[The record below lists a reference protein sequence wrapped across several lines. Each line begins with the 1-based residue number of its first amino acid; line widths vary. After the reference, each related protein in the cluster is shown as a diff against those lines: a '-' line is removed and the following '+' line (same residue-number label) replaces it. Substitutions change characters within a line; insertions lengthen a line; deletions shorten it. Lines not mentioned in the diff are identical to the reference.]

1 MSEFTHPELRNK
13 RILITGGAGF
23 IGSHIADALV
33 ADNDVIVLDDFSTGS
48 RDNIPDGAEVIEGDV
63 RDDKLLATA
72 MTDTDLV
79 FHEAAI
85 VSVTE
90 SVENPMATHDV
101 TTRATL
107 QLLELARQESVRVVL
122 ASSAAIYGQ
131 PTTVPIT
138 ESEPTNPA
146 SPYGLAKLTADQYAQ
161 LYADLYDVAAIPLRY
176 FNVYGPRQTAGDY
189 SGVISIFLQQ
199 AQDGGPLT
207 VHGDGSQT
215 RDFVHVDDVVQANLR
230 AAVHGEPGTP
240 YNVGTGQRISIQ
252 KLAETIRDVVAGVD
266 SIQITHVEGR
276 NGDIEESQ
284 AAIDRAREELDFAP
298 KVSLEDGLVDLISG
312 SR

>member
-1 MSEFTHPELRNK
+1 MSTFSHPDLRDN

-33 ADNDVIVLDDFSTGS
+33 ADNDVVILDNFSTGS
-48 RDNIPDGAEVIEGDV
+48 RENVPAGAEMIEGDI
-63 RDDKLLATA
+63 RDDELLRSA
-72 MTDTDLV
+72 MADVDLV

-85 VSVTE
+85 VSVEE
-90 SVENPMATHDV
+90 SIDDPLTTHDV
-101 TTRATL
+101 TARATV
-107 QLLELARQESVRVVL
+107 QLLELARQESARVVL

-131 PTTVPIT
+131 PTDVPIE
-138 ESEPTNPA
+138 ESESTNPA

-161 LYADLYDVAAIPLRY
+161 LYAELYDVAAIPLRY

-199 AQDGGPLT
+199 ARDGEPLT
-207 VHGDGSQT
+207 VHGDGAQT

-240 YNVGTGQRISIQ
+240 YNVGTGQRLSIQ
-252 KLAETIRDVVAGVD
+252 ELAETICDVV
-266 SIQITHVEGR
+266 
-276 NGDIEESQ
+276 GDIEPIEISHVTGRAGDIKESQ
-284 AAIDRAREELDFAP
+284 AAIGRAQTELAFEP
-298 KVSLEDGLVDLISG
+298 TVSLKQGLDNLLSE
-312 SR
+312 SD